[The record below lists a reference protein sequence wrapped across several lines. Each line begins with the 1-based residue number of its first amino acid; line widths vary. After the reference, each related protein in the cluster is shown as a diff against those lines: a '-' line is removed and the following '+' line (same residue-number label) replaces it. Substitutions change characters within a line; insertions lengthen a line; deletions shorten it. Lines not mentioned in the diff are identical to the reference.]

1 MKTLMTTTLAAALSI
16 AAFSP
21 AIASE
26 QGTIVVESESAM
38 LEWQQAV
45 GRSLDRRLATA
56 TKQTRTDPV
65 SGIVQLRF
73 TLDASGKAG
82 DIEVLNGSGDIR
94 TDLVAKRAVS
104 GLSQLA
110 EAPVADAS
118 SQTFQANIIFADD
131 EVTYSKL
138 AKALAKSEKSAWLR
152 LTANAGSSASGF
164 NRVLLRTR
172 NLGAHGFLDASG
184 RPSRVC
190 RFGLRG

>member
-38 LEWQQAV
+38 QEWQQDV

-65 SGIVQLRF
+65 SSIVQLRF
-73 TLDASGKAG
+73 TLDASGQAHE
-82 DIEVLNGSGDIR
+82 IEVLNGSGDIR
-94 TDLVAKRAVS
+94 TALVAKRAVS

-118 SQTFQANIIFADD
+118 SQTF
-131 EVTYSKL
+131 
-138 AKALAKSEKSAWLR
+138 
-152 LTANAGSSASGF
+152 
-164 NRVLLRTR
+164 
-172 NLGAHGFLDASG
+172 
-184 RPSRVC
+184 
-190 RFGLRG
+190 

>member
-21 AIASE
+21 AIAGE

-38 LEWQQAV
+38 QEWQQDV

-56 TKQTRTDPV
+56 SKQTRTDPV
-65 SGIVQLRF
+65 SSIVQLRF
-73 TLDASGKAG
+73 TLDASGKAH

-131 EVTYSKL
+131 KVTYSKL
-138 AKALAKSEKSAWLR
+138 AKALAKSEKVRMAQADSER
-152 LTANAGSSASGF
+152 GVIS
-164 NRVLLRTR
+164 
-172 NLGAHGFLDASG
+172 
-184 RPSRVC
+184 
-190 RFGLRG
+190 FGL